1 MQDHKKEMEDGTG
14 PRVNLDPVSALLV
27 TSCDPVRVTSP
38 PATYST
44 LICGGQGRGAA
55 GGIDII
61 IKVLSSSNITEFFTF
76 IF

>member
-38 PATYST
+38 ATVP
-44 LICGGQGRGAA
+44 LFVVGGWWGAA
-55 GGIDII
+55 GGIDIT

>member
-38 PATYST
+38 ATYST
-44 LICGGQGRGAA
+44 FICGGQGRGAA
-55 GGIDII
+55 GRIDIT

>member
-38 PATYST
+38 ATVP
-44 LICGGQGRGAA
+44 LFVVGRGGALQ
-55 GGIDII
+55 GG
-61 IKVLSSSNITEFFTF
+61 LT
-76 IF
+76 